1 MSIGIQLEQSHQP
14 LTGTQPLPR
23 KASGAQQ
30 THVLSFQAYI
40 ITTPPPGC
48 NYDLCTSRIIA
59 LRVSLQ
65 NSLFLTVKTNNVEN

>member
-40 ITTPPPGC
+40 ITTPPPPVVIMTCAHLG
-48 NYDLCTSRIIA
+48 
-59 LRVSLQ
+59 
-65 NSLFLTVKTNNVEN
+65 